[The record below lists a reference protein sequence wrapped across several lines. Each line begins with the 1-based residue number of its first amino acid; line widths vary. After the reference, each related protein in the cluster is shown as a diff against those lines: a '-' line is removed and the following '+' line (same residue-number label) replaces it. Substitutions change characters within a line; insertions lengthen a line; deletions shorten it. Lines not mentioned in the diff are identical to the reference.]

1 MTTERQKGTRRT
13 NARVIF
19 ALAGIYFTLV
29 MTILLLAR
37 FAVGAPFP
45 SP

>member
-1 MTTERQKGTRRT
+1 MATERQNCTRRR

-37 FAVGAPFP
+37 FAVGAPVL